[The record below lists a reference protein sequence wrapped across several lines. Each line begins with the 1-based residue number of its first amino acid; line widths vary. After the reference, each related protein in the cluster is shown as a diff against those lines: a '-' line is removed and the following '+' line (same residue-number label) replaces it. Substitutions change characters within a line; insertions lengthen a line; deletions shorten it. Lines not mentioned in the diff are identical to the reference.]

1 MGSDWEVEGMI
12 LNKQKMMHINSDK
25 FEYTIVDDVLRV
37 SYYGIEDIFD
47 FTDVSDR
54 EINFT
59 DVETIL
65 PHNPIIS
72 AKKENDILTVTVID
86 FVFPESMVM

>member
-1 MGSDWEVEGMI
+1 MI

-47 FTDVSDR
+47 FTDVSDG